1 MPEMPDDELRHAVN
15 AICTR
20 LQSDFEAE
28 LTRLTTR
35 LGAEREAAVADARQ
49 HAEALVAERT
59 AEAARAASQ
68 AKDDE
73 WSAKLEAS
81 RKEWEQRLERELE
94 QQQTQADDHLLEE
107 MARLR
112 GELDEAAARAVAE
125 RDAALKQELQS
136 SFQDDLRRAVEDA
149 TTRVREELEA
159 ERARASTALEA
170 EKASAAGAL
179 DQERAR
185 LAGELDAVRASLQ
198 HDLDT
203 ERTRH
208 AAEIAAERDRASSLT
223 IDLERARAAAAE
235 LENSQRRAAELTNAL
250 AAASRERDEARAAV
264 AERQAQPAMSAAPP
278 PAGAG
283 EATIEFAERLLAA
296 IRTIDSARS
305 LSDALTALTTAAGA
319 FAPRT
324 AVLIVQGG
332 DAQVWRTSG
341 FNAPTNQRLPLAGL
355 IGRAVSTVNV
365 VSTTTEAAPAFA
377 ALSSDRFGLAV
388 PVTVG
393 GQSVAVLYA
402 DDAGTAGDGA
412 GERATWPGAM
422 QVLAAHASTCLSQI
436 TASRTSQALQ
446 ASRAG
451 GAANGPGAD
460 DESSARRYARLLVS
474 EIKLYNESAVRLG
487 REKRD
492 LLARLRPEIDRA
504 RHLFEERVSPSI
516 ARRSAFF
523 HDELVHTLADGD
535 SALLGSA

>member
-1 MPEMPDDELRHAVN
+1 M
-15 AICTR
+15 
-20 LQSDFEAE
+20 AE
-28 LTRLTTR
+28 
-35 LGAEREAAVADARQ
+35 ARQ

-81 RKEWEQRLERELE
+81 RKEWEQRLERELD

-112 GELDEAAARAVAE
+112 GELEEAAARAVAE

-136 SFQDDLRRAVEDA
+136 SFQDDLRRDVELAPSRIATGASARTERCAVE
-149 TTRVREELEA
+149 R
-159 ERARASTALEA
+159 S
-170 EKASAAGAL
+170 KANT
-179 DQERAR
+179 
-185 LAGELDAVRASLQ
+185 ELDAVRANLQ

-250 AAASRERDEARAAV
+250 AAASRERDDARAAV
-264 AERQAQPAMSAAPP
+264 AERQAQPAMSAAQTPS
-278 PAGAG
+278 GAG
-283 EATIEFAERLLAA
+283 EATVEFAERLLAA
-296 IRTIDSARS
+296 IRDDRFRPVPVRHPHRVDDGRRR
-305 LSDALTALTTAAGA
+305 LRAAA
-319 FAPRT
+319 

-332 DAQVWRTSG
+332 DAQVWRAAG
-341 FNAPTNQRLPLAGL
+341 IHAPGNQAAAAGRSHRQGRLHGERRFDDCRDGPRVRCSFPRSVRV
-355 IGRAVSTVNV
+355 GRAGHGRRPERRS
-365 VSTTTEAAPAFA
+365 
-377 ALSSDRFGLAV
+377 ALCRRRD
-388 PVTVG
+388 G
-393 GQSVAVLYA
+393 GR
-402 DDAGTAGDGA
+402 GA

-451 GAANGPGAD
+451 GVETAPAAD

>member
-49 HAEALVAERT
+49 HAEALVTERT

-136 SFQDDLRRAVEDA
+136 SFQDDLRRAVDDA
-149 TTRVREELEA
+149 TTRVREELEG

-170 EKASAAGAL
+170 EKASAASAL

-185 LAGELDAVRASLQ
+185 LAGELDAARASLQ
-198 HDLDT
+198 HELDT

-264 AERQAQPAMSAAPP
+264 AERQAQPATPAAPTT
-278 PAGAG
+278 AGTG

-296 IRTIDSARS
+296 IRTIDSART

-324 AVLIVQGG
+324 AVVIVQGG

-341 FNAPTNQRLPLAGL
+341 INAPANQRLPLAGL
-355 IGRAVSTVNV
+355 IGKAVSTVNV

-377 ALSSDRFGLAV
+377 ALSPDRFGLAV

-402 DDAGTAGDGA
+402 DAGTAGDGA

-446 ASRAG
+446 ASRAA